1 MLAAGRRKNEYYAV
15 FRLISLGILNLD
27 LVGFGTKN
35 YGSSMP
41 KFYGTILKPILL
53 KIVPKATIWQ
63 PWPLRHDNPS
73 RPVDLSVFFLFFL

>member
-1 MLAAGRRKNEYYAV
+1 MLKEEIGFMLAAGRRKNEYYAV

-27 LVGFGTKN
+27 VVGFGTKN

-63 PWPLRHDNPS
+63 P
-73 RPVDLSVFFLFFL
+73 